1 MPDVHGGAFDRP
13 ARPDVHEREHEPQR
27 YAGLALANVCADLDI
42 VEVVRPLDLLGR
54 QNAGQARGWSHDG
67 PGGTAPR
74 ERRDPDER
82 VSTSDHTGGAAHSHI
97 SSRMGV

>member
-13 ARPDVHEREHEPQR
+13 ARPDVHEPEHELER
-27 YAGLALANVCADLDI
+27 HAGLALANVGADLDI

-54 QNAGQARGWSHDG
+54 QNAGRAQRRSHHG
-67 PGGTAPR
+67 PRSAAPR
-74 ERRDPDER
+74 ERRGPDER

-97 SSRMGV
+97 SSRTGV